1 MIYITGSNAFLMSND
16 LATLFTGRTFNIEV
30 ESLLKIKD
38 VYPKILIARTRN
50 EEYQYEVVKIIDIS
64 KWLLEN

>member
-50 EEYQYEVVKIIDIS
+50 GNINMKS
-64 KWLLEN
+64 LK